1 MYKFYL
7 GEILLPVAPSKLDL
21 KINNRNKTVDLI
33 NDTEINI
40 LKQAGLS
47 EFDFEFLIPQV
58 AGYPFVDN
66 NLQRASYYL
75 DELERLKVNREPFY
89 FKVVRTL
96 PDGTL
101 LFDTE
106 KKVSLE
112 DYTVKESS
120 EYGFDLMISVKL
132 KEYRDYGTKTVNF
145 TSETTATVETPRPSP
160 TSPAPKKTPK
170 TYAVQRGDSLWKIAK
185 KFYGD
190 GSQWKKIYNANK
202 SKIKDPN
209 KVYPGQVLIIPV

>member
-75 DELERLKVNREPFY
+75 DELEQVNRNPY
-89 FKVVRTL
+89 FKVVRTSQ
-96 PDGTL
+96 TL

-106 KKVSLE
+106 K
-112 DYTVKESS
+112 
-120 EYGFDLMISVKL
+120 SV
-132 KEYRDYGTKTVNF
+132 T
-145 TSETTATVETPRPSP
+145 
-160 TSPAPKKTPK
+160 
-170 TYAVQRGDSLWKIAK
+170 
-185 KFYGD
+185 
-190 GSQWKKIYNANK
+190 
-202 SKIKDPN
+202 
-209 KVYPGQVLIIPV
+209 